1 MKKNIPNTR
10 PHCYAC
16 QKPCLQRLHLGQ
28 GCICCG
34 LAKRCR
40 RAKYQIPNT
49 NPGFTLIELLVSI
62 FIFSLITVAIV
73 SVFVSTTK
81 AHQKAR
87 AIKFVKEN
95 AEFAISSI
103 AKDVRMGK
111 IEGAHADGNK
121 DNYFMVVRNRN
132 QQKVCYRITVNEL
145 EINESV
151 PATSSA
157 CPAAAT
163 NYKEL
168 VNLSGSGMSFDS
180 DSGFYSMPTD
190 TTDPG
195 QNRGWVEINLNIVP
209 EDEEGME
216 TDSINVQTTVS
227 SRDYGWE
234 EI

>member
-1 MKKNIPNTR
+1 MKKNIPNTC
-10 PHCYAC
+10 PHCYAH
-16 QKPCLQRLHLGQ
+16 QKPRLQQLHFGQ

-111 IEGAHADGNK
+111 IEGKFRVGSKIYTN
-121 DNYFMVVRNRN
+121 NGTQGQYFVITRNRTGETI
-132 QQKVCYRITVNEL
+132 CYSLTEKYLGEAKATGLDYSFTPPIPNCPSAPADYKKLIDLTDTGMKFG
-145 EINESV
+145 V
-151 PATSSA
+151 PA
-157 CPAAAT
+157 P
-163 NYKEL
+163 
-168 VNLSGSGMSFDS
+168 
-180 DSGFYSMPTD
+180 
-190 TTDPG
+190 
-195 QNRGWVEINLNIVP
+195 
-209 EDEEGME
+209 
-216 TDSINVQTTVS
+216 
-227 SRDYGWE
+227 
-234 EI
+234 